1 MVSSFSMESFTALG
15 ELNRFNDIKFIEST
29 HEYFHQVPNTEYSV
43 APIREHKFTSV
54 TTFIKQI
61 TPTFNQDY
69 WLAYKTLE
77 SMGLKVESH
86 SKQNVPQEFIKINGE
101 LVHYKTLKVDTS
113 TLAAEW
119 KNKSTTA
126 LSNGTAVHRE
136 MELAF
141 QGKYLSDLSWKYAQN
156 NKHLF
161 QLRGEFIVADY
172 DKKIAGQMDALFF
185 NTLTDQFELHDYK
198 TDKKIEYTNR
208 FESLLPPLDF
218 MSNCNFNKYTIQLNM
233 YKHCI
238 EKYTDIKIGVMKIV
252 HIGQEIEIIEIPDCP
267 DIINMLLK

>member
-1 MVSSFSMESFTALG
+1 MASSSSMESCIQ
-15 ELNRFNDIKFIEST
+15 LNRFNDIKFIEST
-29 HEYFHQVPNTEYSV
+29 HEYFHQVPNNEYAV

-54 TTFIKQI
+54 TTFIKKVV
-61 TPTFNQDY
+61 PTFNQDY
-69 WLAYKTLE
+69 WLTYKTLE
-77 SMGLKVESH
+77 GMGLKVESH
-86 SKQNVPQEFIKINGE
+86 SKQNVPQEFIKVNEE

-113 TLAAEW
+113 QLATEW

-126 LSNGTAVHRE
+126 LTNGTAVHRE

-141 QGKYLSDLSWKYAQN
+141 QGKYLGDVSWNYAQA

-161 QLRGEFIVADY
+161 QLRAEFIVADY
-172 DKKIAGQMDALFF
+172 EKKIAGQLDALFF
-185 NTLTDQFELHDYK
+185 NALTDEFELHDYK

-252 HIGQEIEIIEIPDCP
+252 HIRDENVEVIEIPDCP
-267 DIINMLLK
+267 DIIKMLLR